1 MSKPKTIKEA
11 VNKTLAV
18 LADEEYTSADDVYT
32 ICRKLIAQVTILEL
46 YRMGYTRYD
55 IAQEVGVKEKTIR
68 FWLNADQCPNL
79 EHAVAL
85 ETLYQK
91 AKRNYDKKSSR

>member
-11 VNKTLAV
+11 VKKTLAL
-18 LADEEYTSADDVYT
+18 LADEEYASAEDVFT
-32 ICRKLIAQVTILEL
+32 ICRKLIAQVNILEL
-46 YRMGYTRYD
+46 YRMRYTRYD
-55 IAQEVGVKEKTIR
+55 IAREVGVKEKTIR
-68 FWLNADQCPNL
+68 FWLNADQSPNL

-91 AKRNYDKKSSR
+91 AKKRYDKKSAS